1 MGTLNLAKKLA
12 EKAAEKAQNLKL
24 TDKVESFT
32 QLNGTSNET
41 TDVSS
46 VDKSSL
52 HTLVGI
58 IVIANIFTY
67 SSFKFLNSTKRSQI
81 ELAILYVIIYVYTVL
96 YSIALCYMS
105 KWVVRLANVGGLMSE
120 ETSNNNIELIE
131 TLIKNCFDLAIYTLP
146 FHIFIGILSLSFQ
159 KHLMFDYNG
168 NYLWSYQL
176 FSCIISLIVAYM
188 YNDKDISLD
197 AEQIIRY
204 YIIFVTVLS
213 LVKLNVN
220 IGGAST
226 INRFADGIVS
236 FFLNVNVKKIVILA
250 PLIMMIYGITMVA
263 LGIDIPTMM
272 KYTCMCL
279 GIFLIILLLGGAGT
293 YFGLIPNSDKPSK
306 LPIALKAISKWF
318 IFMAVYL
325 TPLYAYIAM
334 TKGELNFS
342 KELGKTFDGNFK
354 IILGVG
360 TFSLFFLNTTFG
372 VMDEKQMTKMSSLM
386 ILSAIMLSKITTKSE
401 QTDQAV
407 QAVQSE

>member
-146 FHIFIGILSLSFQ
+146 FHIFIGIF
-159 KHLMFDYNG
+159 G
-168 NYLWSYQL
+168 N
-176 FSCIISLIVAYM
+176 
-188 YNDKDISLD
+188 
-197 AEQIIRY
+197 
-204 YIIFVTVLS
+204 
-213 LVKLNVN
+213 
-220 IGGAST
+220 
-226 INRFADGIVS
+226 
-236 FFLNVNVKKIVILA
+236 
-250 PLIMMIYGITMVA
+250 
-263 LGIDIPTMM
+263 
-272 KYTCMCL
+272 
-279 GIFLIILLLGGAGT
+279 
-293 YFGLIPNSDKPSK
+293 
-306 LPIALKAISKWF
+306 
-318 IFMAVYL
+318 
-325 TPLYAYIAM
+325 
-334 TKGELNFS
+334 
-342 KELGKTFDGNFK
+342 
-354 IILGVG
+354 
-360 TFSLFFLNTTFG
+360 
-372 VMDEKQMTKMSSLM
+372 
-386 ILSAIMLSKITTKSE
+386 
-401 QTDQAV
+401 
-407 QAVQSE
+407 